1 MSGFAALIVAAAKAT
16 KEKEEEEE
24 RAAKA
29 AEEAK
34 KNPLERLHAPSIV
47 PSLFSDSENPLA
59 TYFDVAVIRYVNE
72 WTTKTE
78 KQNNLHLFPTTY
90 SSFDRLL

>member
-1 MSGFAALIVAAAKAT
+1 MSGFGALLVAAAKAA
-16 KEKEEEEE
+16 KEKDDEEQ

-29 AEEAK
+29 AVEAK

-59 TYFDVAVIRYVNE
+59 TYFDVAVIRYVNRI
-72 WTTKTE
+72 
-78 KQNNLHLFPTTY
+78 F
-90 SSFDRLL
+90 F

>member
-1 MSGFAALIVAAAKAT
+1 MSGFGALLVAAAKAA
-16 KEKEEEEE
+16 KEKDDEEQ
-24 RAAKA
+24 RVAKA

-59 TYFDVAVIRYVNE
+59 TYFDVAVIRYVNRI
-72 WTTKTE
+72 
-78 KQNNLHLFPTTY
+78 F
-90 SSFDRLL
+90 F

>member
-1 MSGFAALIVAAAKAT
+1 MVFRELNPLAALIVAASKAM
-16 KEKEEEEE
+16 KEKEEEAE

-59 TYFDVAVIRYVNE
+59 TYFDVAVIRYVNRI
-72 WTTKTE
+72 
-78 KQNNLHLFPTTY
+78 F
-90 SSFDRLL
+90 F

>member
-1 MSGFAALIVAAAKAT
+1 MSGFGALLVAAAKAA
-16 KEKEEEEE
+16 KEKDDEEQ

-59 TYFDVAVIRYVNE
+59 TYFDVAVIRYVNRI
-72 WTTKTE
+72 
-78 KQNNLHLFPTTY
+78 F
-90 SSFDRLL
+90 F

>member
-1 MSGFAALIVAAAKAT
+1 MTNRTNLRILVFRELNPLAALIVAAAKAT

-34 KNPLERLHAPSIV
+34 KTPLERLHAPSIV

-59 TYFDVAVIRYVNE
+59 TYFDVAVIRYVNPNFFF
-72 WTTKTE
+72 K
-78 KQNNLHLFPTTY
+78 
-90 SSFDRLL
+90 